1 MSKEIARD
9 GWRSVCPVSSGLDC
23 LGDKWSLL
31 IVRDL
36 LAHGRLTYSEF
47 LTAPEHISS
56 NILASRLRS
65 LTAAG
70 IIERT
75 NPEAAAR
82 NNTYQLTKS
91 GRDLQPVIEGL
102 GTWSQTHLKALHPDM
117 VELF

>member
-1 MSKEIARD
+1 MSKELAPD
-9 GWRSVCPVSSGLDC
+9 GWRSVCPVSTVLDC

-36 LAHGRLTYSEF
+36 LVHGRLTYSEF

-65 LTAAG
+65 LTAVG
-70 IIERT
+70 IIERA

-82 NNTYQLTKS
+82 NNTYQLTKG
-91 GRDLQPVIEGL
+91 GRDLQPVIEEL
-102 GTWSQTHLKALHPDM
+102 GAWSQNHLKALHPNM
-117 VELF
+117 VAPY